1 MSYPMEPR
9 VVPPEE
15 AVFYPLTP
23 EQLKKIRKKSLAY
36 VIGAMIFAVLWGAF
50 GFMMING
57 GLSGMSFVMKIVF
70 LGVPVLIILGLL
82 WNVYK
87 KPAGG
92 RYGTAYYY
100 RVIAN
105 THTDSDGNTTTT
117 YDYYVSVLF
126 EDTNEVVPDVHVSK
140 YTTFQGDAIPD
151 GAKVFLVKTG
161 RNSFAVYNAD

>member
-15 AVFYPLTP
+15 AVFYPLAP
-23 EQLKKIRKKSLAY
+23 EQLKKIRKKGLTSM
-36 VIGAMIFAVLWGAF
+36 IGPLVFMVFWGVF
-50 GFMMING
+50 GFLMVRN
-57 GLSGMSFVMKIVF
+57 GMSRLSLIMKLCFVVLPIVM
-70 LGVPVLIILGLL
+70 ILGLL
-82 WNVYK
+82 WKVYR

-100 RVIAN
+100 RVIEH
-105 THTDSDGNTTTT
+105 THTDSDGNTTRT

-126 EDTNEVVPDVHVSK
+126 EDTNEVVPDLHVENN
-140 YTTFQGDAIPD
+140 TAFGGGGIPD

-161 RNSFAVYNAD
+161 RNSFSVYNAD

>member
-23 EQLKKIRKKSLAY
+23 EQLKKIRKKGLAY
-36 VIGAMIFAVLWGAF
+36 MIGPAVFAAIWGVL
-50 GFMMING
+50 GFILING
-57 GLSGMSFVMKIVF
+57 SLSRMSLVMKIVF
-70 LGVPVLIILGLL
+70 IVVPILIILGLF
-82 WNVYK
+82 WKAYK

-92 RYGTAYYY
+92 RFGTAYYY
-100 RVIAN
+100 RVIRN

-126 EDTNEVVPDVHVSK
+126 DDTNEVVPDVHVLD
-140 YTTFQGDAIPD
+140 YTTFPGDAIPD
-151 GAKVFLVKTG
+151 GAKVLLVKTG